1 MAMAMH
7 LKKGT
12 FKMISLDEKMTKKI
26 FSREDIRD
34 YKNGIKK
41 GLIDGVINPRDIPP
55 MYYEGF
61 EFGKKLY
68 RDILDHCEKEGIK
81 ITKPKKER
89 VV

>member
-1 MAMAMH
+1 MQLVLVVVAWIWAF
-7 LKKGT
+7 T
-12 FKMISLDEKMTKKI
+12 WF
-26 FSREDIRD
+26 IRD